1 VDTVILTGQHTHI
14 CVRHAAADALNLGLD
29 IIVPTDAVES
39 FTDDDHQRGLEY
51 LRTVYA
57 AQTPTVAELLAA
69 HPAPVAV

>member
-1 VDTVILTGQHTHI
+1 
-14 CVRHAAADALNLGLD
+14 
-29 IIVPTDAVES
+29 VPTDAVES